1 LDQIA
6 KQRYCKK
13 IKPGHNLLVY
23 GGYFKESLIGRESL
37 VGHAA
42 FTIKQVSTT
51 IIFVIH
57 LYLPM
62 NIRELGISKR
72 ALQLGQRSEV
82 KFCDCRLDV
91 PQLESGL

>member
-1 LDQIA
+1 MQKRDIA
-6 KQRYCKK
+6 KK

-23 GGYFKESLIGRESL
+23 GSYFRESLIGRESL

-42 FTIKQVSTT
+42 FTKKKVSIT

-62 NIRELGISKR
+62 NIRELGS
-72 ALQLGQRSEV
+72 
-82 KFCDCRLDV
+82 F
-91 PQLESGL
+91 